1 MPLLGGDSMQEETP
15 LTEGTVRHETP
26 CGGCDKPLNPGDR
39 VFFGSIDE
47 WGTTAYCAKCATSIG

>member
-1 MPLLGGDSMQEETP
+1 MQEETP